1 MKERRVFLVILV
13 LAMLAFALR
22 VWYSRVNGLL
32 PQFSNAD
39 DGDYYQRALRFVVT
53 GRYVDDS
60 WLIRP
65 PLHVWFF
72 AACLKLALLLG
83 RPVTYGVQ
91 IIQYV
96 QAGLGA
102 ALVPIGYET
111 VTRLVRD
118 KRAGLLFAVF
128 WAIWFPFIDLSTTL
142 FSEPLYLFL
151 FTLHL
156 LLLLRYD
163 DSHRL
168 RDIGAAGLAL
178 GLTALTRS
186 PALYALVFA
195 IPWLW
200 HTELSR
206 AHAERGQ
213 RHWFRLGRPGWQ
225 RVLRPFA
232 VLAATTLLIVLPWT
246 ARNWLTY
253 HRFIPVDTLGPINL
267 WLDLGDAGE
276 RTPKIE
282 QLRRLPQADRQAYA
296 SAQALAIL
304 EHDPLRPVRPMWST
318 FRGIVKAQFIEDFF
332 VKRSAYNRA
341 LRPVAPLGLLGDL
354 MWFVWMLGGLVG
366 LLHPATDRPFKWVM
380 GLWLVYSVATVLIF
394 HVEPRY
400 LLTIWLL
407 LAMYGSWTLA
417 QGPGLVI
424 TLRPYAVRALLVV
437 GVAGSFLLLF
447 VTYRNYPAILAQGLW
462 REQAFA
468 RGEAAFRNNNYP
480 AAEAAFRLAL
490 AVDPTYI
497 DTKVALAAVLGAEGR
512 PAAGAALLN
521 AHASQQSELML
532 GALLRSVGDAGH
544 AAPLLEEGE
553 RLVNLDVQQWAQT
566 ALRPEPRSSV
576 TLGGNLD
583 LGYIRGFALGEQ
595 VNDHS
600 LRWLEGEGDITLPL
614 PAPLVVGNVVVVEVA
629 APIPLNGPLQ
639 LQLNDGALLNIQPQ
653 PQWRSFV
660 LPVPLEAA
668 GQTSLRLHLR
678 APTFT
683 PMKRDPA
690 SDDPRSLS
698 VMVHQVAVK
707 Q

>member
-1 MKERRVFLVILV
+1 MKQRRIFLAL
-13 LAMLAFALR
+13 LALAILAFALR

-53 GRYVDDS
+53 GHYVDDS

-83 RPVTYGVQ
+83 RPITYGVQ
-91 IIQYV
+91 IIQYA

-102 ALVPIGYET
+102 ALVPISYST
-111 VTRLVRD
+111 VTRLVRN
-118 KRAGLLFAVF
+118 KWAGLLFALF
-128 WAIWFPFIDLSTTL
+128 WTIWFPFIDLSTTL

-151 FTLHL
+151 FTVHL

-163 DSHRL
+163 DTHRL

-195 IPWLW
+195 VPWLW
-200 HTELSR
+200 HKELR
-206 AHAERGQ
+206 RDHAAGSQQ
-213 RHWFRLGRPGWQ
+213 RRFRLGWSGWQ

-232 VLAATTLLIVLPWT
+232 ILAMTTLLIVLPWT

-267 WLDLGDAGE
+267 WLDLGDASE

-282 QLRRLPQADRQAYA
+282 QLRRLSQADRQAYA
-296 SAQALAIL
+296 TAQALAIL
-304 EHDPLRPVRPMWST
+304 AHDPLRPVRPMWST
-318 FRGIVKAQFIEDFF
+318 FQAVVKAQFIEDFF

-341 LRPVAPLGLLGDL
+341 LRPVVPLGLLGDL
-354 MWFVWMLGGLVG
+354 LWLVWMVSGLVG

-380 GLWLVYSVATVLIF
+380 SSWLLYSVATVLIF

-417 QGPGLVI
+417 QGADIVRM
-424 TLRPYAVRALLVV
+424 LRPHAIRALLVT
-437 GVAGSFLLLF
+437 GVAGAFLLLF
-447 VTYRNYPAILAQGLW
+447 VTYRNYPALLLQGLQ
-462 REQAFA
+462 REQAFG
-468 RGEAAFRNNNYP
+468 RGKAAFHSNNYP
-480 AAEAAFRLAL
+480 AAEAAFRMAL
-490 AVDPTYI
+490 ATDPTYI

-512 PAAGAALLN
+512 PTDGAALLN

-532 GALLRSVGDAGH
+532 GALLRAAGDVDQ

-566 ALRPEPRSSV
+566 ELRPEPRNVV
-576 TLGGNLD
+576 TLGTNLD

-614 PAPLVVGNVVVVEVA
+614 PAPLAVGSVVVLEVA
-629 APIPLNGPLQ
+629 APIPLNGPVQ
-639 LQLNDGALLNIQPQ
+639 VQINDGVRLNIQPQ
-653 PQWRSFV
+653 AQWRSFV

-678 APTFT
+678 APAFT

-690 SDDPRSLS
+690 SNDPRSLS
-698 VMVHQVAVK
+698 VMVHQVAVT